1 MDVEKYR
8 REFVNRVVDARGDKP
23 QKEMARLLDIPLPT
37 YKSYERRS
45 LVPHA
50 LLKRYCDITG
60 VEIEWL
66 LGFKTAE
73 PIPKS
78 IQFLWETDA
87 KHRLSEQQCPNL
99 TVFGISHD
107 HDQVMG
113 LCRWDIPGVD
123 AKTKKMKPI
132 MDKHRPL
139 RDFKFTHT
147 DDTGQCREF
156 RISGQPKFDNKG
168 NFTGYR
174 GTGIIAMVNA
184 QLRIRKS
191 A

>member
-8 REFVNRVVDARGDKP
+8 REFVCRVVDARGDKP

-45 LVPHA
+45 FIPHER
-50 LLKRYCDITG
+50 LQEFCEITG
-60 VEIEWL
+60 VGIDWL
-66 LGFKTAE
+66 LGFATAE

-87 KHRLSEQQCPNL
+87 EHRLSAQHCPNL
-99 TVFGISHD
+99 TGFGISHD

-113 LCRWDIPGVD
+113 SCRWDIPGVD

-139 RDFKFTHT
+139 RDFRFTHT
-147 DDTGQCREF
+147 DEAGQCREF

-184 QLRIRKS
+184 KSRIRKS